1 METTKQELVKK
12 DEQLQENKT
21 KSIKIRDLANK
32 YKKLYLEQQE
42 KAKKA
47 NQEGAVANTPKAD
60 M

>member
-32 YKKLYLEQQE
+32 YKKLYTQEQQE
-42 KAKKA
+42 KKAK
-47 NQEGAVANTPKAD
+47 QEGAAANMPKAD